1 MQPLRIHE
9 TVSDFF
15 DDKTVELRL
24 SMRTSIHAG
33 RLKEYPAETK
43 EGVRKWLML
52 KLNKI
57 IDDTD
62 FADVDFVRRNGGIEG
77 DYGIE

>member
-9 TVSDFF
+9 AVSDFF
-15 DDKTVELRL
+15 GPETVELRL
-24 SMRTSIHAG
+24 SMRTFIHAG
-33 RLKEYPAETK
+33 KLKECPAETK
-43 EGVRKWLML
+43 EGVREWLIF
-52 KLNKI
+52 KLNKL